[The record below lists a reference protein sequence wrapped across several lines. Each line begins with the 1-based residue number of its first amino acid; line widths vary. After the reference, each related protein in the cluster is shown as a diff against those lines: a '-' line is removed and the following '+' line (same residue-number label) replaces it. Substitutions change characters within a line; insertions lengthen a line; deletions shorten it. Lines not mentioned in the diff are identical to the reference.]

1 MIKWQVVF
9 KSPYTGG
16 YLIVVLGEN
25 TLSEVVKHIGDR
37 DVLSITRIV
46 DE

>member
-1 MIKWQVVF
+1 MKWQVVY
-9 KSPYTGG
+9 KSPYISG
-16 YLIVVLGEN
+16 YLIVVLEEN

-37 DVLSITRIV
+37 EVLSITRIM

>member
-16 YLIVVLGEN
+16 YLIVVLEEN
-25 TLSEVVKHIGDR
+25 TLSEVVKHLGDR
-37 DVLSITRIV
+37 DVLSITRIM

>member
-9 KSPYTGG
+9 KSQNTGS
-16 YLIVVLGEN
+16 YLIAVLETN
-25 TLSEVVKHIGDR
+25 TLSEVVKLIDDR
-37 DVLSITRIV
+37 EVLSITRIV